1 MFYTRICDTL
11 RLEEKDYFGLIYIDY
26 EHNRVRTDFDCVS
39 EMNRCLNLLGLGGQ
53 RQARTASIER

>member
-26 EHNRVRTDFDCVS
+26 ENNRVRTGVDCVNR
-39 EMNRCLNLLGLGGQ
+39 MDRCLNLLGLGGQ
-53 RQARTASIER
+53 R